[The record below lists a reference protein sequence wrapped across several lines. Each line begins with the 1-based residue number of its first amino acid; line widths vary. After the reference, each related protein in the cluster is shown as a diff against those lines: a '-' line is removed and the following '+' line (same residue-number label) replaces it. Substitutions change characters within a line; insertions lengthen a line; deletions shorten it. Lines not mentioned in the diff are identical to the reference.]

1 MLKSYLSTPICKL
14 EVTGN
19 STHIESIDFLHDLT
33 TKSKISKQSDTFPY
47 PILEQLNEYF
57 SGDRHIFDLA
67 FIPTG
72 SPFQKR
78 VWSSLKSIPYAKT
91 VSYTE
96 IALKIGRP
104 ESVRSVATAIG
115 KNPLPI
121 LIPCH
126 RVIGK
131 NGTLNGYSGGLE
143 IKQFLLNHEKNN
155 SENC

>member
-19 STHIESIDFLHDLT
+19 STHIESIDFLHNLT

-72 SPFQKR
+72 SPFQKK
-78 VWSSLKSIPYAKT
+78 VWSSLRSIPYAKT